1 MPYEEFKEYMNH
13 LRSESIL
20 RKTLQDVGVSIEIP
34 ELDDIVYDEV
44 KLLMEILN
52 DEDNWIPYFLYDL
65 DFGIKCELGTI
76 TDNNGSMKLET
87 IVDLY
92 DLLMGTPNY
101 YKESDLRNLTYFEV

>member
-13 LRSESIL
+13 LQSENIFRKAL
-20 RKTLQDVGVSIEIP
+20 RDMGIFVEIP
-34 ELDDIVYDEV
+34 QFDDIVYDEV
-44 KLLMEILN
+44 RLLMGILN

-65 DFGIKCELGTI
+65 DFGIKCEPNMIKDTS
-76 TDNNGSMKLET
+76 GSIKLET
-87 IVDLY
+87 VVDLY